1 MNRAAAL
8 FAAGLATLLLSG
20 PAIAADRSGSS
31 AATTPSTAPAEKP
44 GMMAI
49 PHNVTGS
56 VVSVDKSTNRVSI
69 RDTKGKELTLVA
81 NRDTAAELARLKP
94 GDQVKATYKK
104 SHDQLVMTKISDT
117 AAERR
122 SSESTAEQTS
132 PYKSS
137 SEKATGGEP
146 KPPRAAPR

>member
-1 MNRAAAL
+1 MNRAAVL

-20 PAIAADRSGSS
+20 TAIAADRSGSS
-31 AATTPSTAPAEKP
+31 ATPPSTAPAEKP
-44 GMMAI
+44 GVMAI

-56 VVSVDKSTNRVSI
+56 VVAVDKSTYSVSI
-69 RDTKGKELTLVA
+69 RDTKGRELTLVA
-81 NRDTAAELARLKP
+81 DSDTAAELARLKP

-117 AAERR
+117 TAERR
-122 SSESTAEQTS
+122 SSESTSDQTS

-137 SEKATGGEP
+137 GEKATGGEP

>member
-1 MNRAAAL
+1 MNRAAVL
-8 FAAGLATLLLSG
+8 FAAGFATLLLSG
-20 PAIAADRSGSS
+20 TAIAADRSGSS
-31 AATTPSTAPAEKP
+31 ASPSTAPAEKP
-44 GMMAI
+44 SVMAI

-56 VVSVDKSTNRVSI
+56 VVSVDKSTNSVAI

-81 NRDTAAELARLKP
+81 DRDTAAELTRLKP

-104 SHDQLVMTKISDT
+104 SHDQLVMTKLSDA

-122 SSESTAEQTS
+122 SSESTADEKS

>member
-1 MNRAAAL
+1 MNRAAVL

-20 PAIAADRSGSS
+20 TAIAADRSGSS
-31 AATTPSTAPAEKP
+31 ATTPSTAPAEKP
-44 GMMAI
+44 SVMAI

-56 VVSVDKSTNRVSI
+56 VVSVDKSTYRVSI
-69 RDTKGKELTLVA
+69 RDTKGQELSLVA
-81 NRDTAAELARLKP
+81 DRDTAAELTRLKP

-117 AAERR
+117 TAESR
-122 SSESTAEQTS
+122 SSESTADEKS
-132 PYKSS
+132 PYKAS

>member
-1 MNRAAAL
+1 MNRAAVL
-8 FAAGLATLLLSG
+8 FAAGVATLLLSG
-20 PAIAADRSGSS
+20 TAIAADRSGSS
-31 AATTPSTAPAEKP
+31 ATTPSTAPAEKP
-44 GMMAI
+44 GVMAI

-56 VVSVDKSTNRVSI
+56 VVSVDKSTNSVSI

-81 NRDTAAELARLKP
+81 DRDTAAELARLKP

-117 AAERR
+117 TAESR
-122 SSESTAEQTS
+122 SSDSTSDQKS

-137 SEKATGGEP
+137 GEKATGGEP

>member
-1 MNRAAAL
+1 ML
-8 FAAGLATLLLSG
+8 
-20 PAIAADRSGSS
+20 
-31 AATTPSTAPAEKP
+31 
-44 GMMAI
+44 AI

-56 VVSVDKSTNRVSI
+56 VVSVDKGTNSVSI

-81 NRDTAAELARLKP
+81 DLDTAAELARLQP

-117 AAERR
+117 TAESR
-122 SSESTAEQTS
+122 SSESTSDQQS

-137 SEKATGGEP
+137 GEKATGGEP
-146 KPPRAAPR
+146 RPPRAAPR

>member
-1 MNRAAAL
+1 MKRTAVL
-8 FAAGLATLLLSG
+8 FMAGLTALLLSG
-20 PAIAADRSGSS
+20 PAVAADRSGGSQ
-31 AATTPSTAPAEKP
+31 TTPAEKP
-44 GMMAI
+44 GKLAM
-49 PHNVTGS
+49 PHHAEGS
-56 VVSVDKSTNRVSI
+56 VVSVDKSTNSVAI

-81 NRDTAAELARLKP
+81 DRDTAAELTRLKP

-117 AAERR
+117 TAESR
-122 SSESTAEQTS
+122 SSESTSDQKS

>member
-1 MNRAAAL
+1 MKRAAVL

-20 PAIAADRSGSS
+20 TVIAADRSGSS
-31 AATTPSTAPAEKP
+31 ATTPSTAPAQKP
-44 GMMAI
+44 GVMAI

-56 VVSVDKSTNRVSI
+56 VVSVDKSTNSVSI
-69 RDTKGKELTLVA
+69 KDTKGKELTLVA
-81 NRDTAAELARLKP
+81 DRDTAAELTRLKP

-117 AAERR
+117 TAESR
-122 SSESTAEQTS
+122 SSESPSDQKS

-137 SEKATGGEP
+137 GEKATGGEP

>member
-1 MNRAAAL
+1 MNRAAVL

-31 AATTPSTAPAEKP
+31 ATTPSTAPAEKP
-44 GMMAI
+44 GVMAI

-56 VVSVDKSTNRVSI
+56 VVSVDKSTNSVSI

-81 NRDTAAELARLKP
+81 DRDTVAELARLKP

-104 SHDQLVMTKISDT
+104 SHDQLVMTKVSDT
-117 AAERR
+117 TAETR
-122 SSESTAEQTS
+122 SSEDTSDQKS

-146 KPPRAAPR
+146 KPPRATPR

>member
-1 MNRAAAL
+1 MNRATVL

-20 PAIAADRSGSS
+20 PAIAADRPGSS
-31 AATTPSTAPAEKP
+31 VTAQSTAPAEKP
-44 GMMAI
+44 GAMNM

-56 VVSVDKSTNRVSI
+56 VVSVDKSTNSVSI

-81 NRDTAAELARLKP
+81 DRDTAVELARLKP

-117 AAERR
+117 TAENR
-122 SSESTAEQTS
+122 SSESTSEEKS
-132 PYKSS
+132 PYKTSN
-137 SEKATGGEP
+137 EKATGGEP
-146 KPPRAAPR
+146 KPPRPAER

>member
-1 MNRAAAL
+1 MNRAAVL

-20 PAIAADRSGSS
+20 TAIAADRSGSS
-31 AATTPSTAPAEKP
+31 ATSPSTAPAEKP
-44 GMMAI
+44 SVMAI

-56 VVSVDKSTNRVSI
+56 VVSVDKSTNSVAI

-81 NRDTAAELARLKP
+81 DRDTAAELTRLKP

-104 SHDQLVMTKISDT
+104 SHDQLVMTKLSDAT
-117 AAERR
+117 AERR
-122 SSESTAEQTS
+122 SSESTADEKS

-146 KPPRAAPR
+146 KPPRVAPR

>member
-1 MNRAAAL
+1 MNRATVL
-8 FAAGLATLLLSG
+8 FGAGLATLLLGG

-31 AATTPSTAPAEKP
+31 ATTPSTAPAEKP
-44 GMMAI
+44 GVMAI

-56 VVSVDKSTNRVSI
+56 VVSVDKRTNSVSI

-81 NRDTAAELARLKP
+81 DRDTAAELARLKP

-117 AAERR
+117 TAERR
-122 SSESTAEQTS
+122 SSESTSDQQS

-137 SEKATGGEP
+137 GEKATGGEP

>member
-1 MNRAAAL
+1 MTRAAVL

-31 AATTPSTAPAEKP
+31 ATTPSTAPAQKP
-44 GMMAI
+44 SVLAI

-56 VVSVDKSTNRVSI
+56 VVSVDQTTNSVSI

-81 NRDTAAELARLKP
+81 DNDTGPELAHLKP

-117 AAERR
+117 TAEKR
-122 SSESTAEQTS
+122 SSESTSEEKS
-132 PYKSS
+132 PYKTSN
-137 SEKATGGEP
+137 EKATGGEP
-146 KPPRAAPR
+146 KPPRSAPR

>member
-1 MNRAAAL
+1 MTRASVL
-8 FAAGLATLLLSG
+8 LAAGLTTVLLSG
-20 PAIAADRSGSS
+20 PATAADRAGSS
-31 AATTPSTAPAEKP
+31 ATTPSTVPAQKP
-44 GMMAI
+44 SMMAI

-56 VVSVDKSTNRVSI
+56 VVSVDPTTNRLSI

-81 NRDTAAELARLKP
+81 DADTADELAHLKP

-104 SHDQLVMTKISDT
+104 SRDQLVMTKISDP

-122 SSESTAEQTS
+122 SSESTSEEKS

-146 KPPRAAPR
+146 KPPRLAPR

>member
-1 MNRAAAL
+1 MNRAAVL
-8 FAAGLATLLLSG
+8 FSAGLATLLLSG
-20 PAIAADRSGSS
+20 TAIAADRSGSS
-31 AATTPSTAPAEKP
+31 ASPSTAPAEKP
-44 GMMAI
+44 SVMAI

-56 VVSVDKSTNRVSI
+56 VVSVDKSTNSLSI

-81 NRDTAAELARLKP
+81 DRDTAAELTRLKP

-104 SHDQLVMTKISDT
+104 SHDQLVMTKLSDAT
-117 AAERR
+117 AERR
-122 SSESTAEQTS
+122 SSESTADEKS

>member
-1 MNRAAAL
+1 MNRAAVL
-8 FAAGLATLLLSG
+8 FAAGVATLLLSG
-20 PAIAADRSGSS
+20 TAIAADRSGSS
-31 AATTPSTAPAEKP
+31 ATTPSTAPAEKP
-44 GMMAI
+44 GVMAI

-56 VVSVDKSTNRVSI
+56 VVSVDKRTNSVSI

-81 NRDTAAELARLKP
+81 DSDMAAELARLKP

-117 AAERR
+117 TAESR
-122 SSESTAEQTS
+122 SSDSTSDQKS

-137 SEKATGGEP
+137 GEKATGGEP

>member
-1 MNRAAAL
+1 MNRAAVVL
-8 FAAGLATLLLSG
+8 AAGLATLLLSG
-20 PAIAADRSGSS
+20 TAIAADRSGSS
-31 AATTPSTAPAEKP
+31 ATTPSTAPAEKP
-44 GMMAI
+44 SVMAI

-56 VVSVDKSTNRVSI
+56 VVSVDKSINSVSI

-81 NRDTAAELARLKP
+81 DRDTVAELARLKP

-104 SHDQLVMTKISDT
+104 SRDQLVMTKISDT
-117 AAERR
+117 TAESR
-122 SSESTAEQTS
+122 SSESTSEQKS

-137 SEKATGGEP
+137 NEKATGGEP

>member
-1 MNRAAAL
+1 MNRAAVL

-31 AATTPSTAPAEKP
+31 ATTPSAAPAEKP
-44 GMMAI
+44 GVLAI

-56 VVSVDKSTNRVSI
+56 VVSVDQRSNSLSI

-81 NRDTAAELARLKP
+81 DTDTAAELARLKP

-104 SHDQLVMTKISDT
+104 SRDQLVMTKISDT
-117 AAERR
+117 TAERR
-122 SSESTAEQTS
+122 SNESTSAEEKS

-137 SEKATGGEP
+137 NEKATGGEP
-146 KPPRAAPR
+146 KPPRPAAR

>member
-1 MNRAAAL
+1 MNRAAVL
-8 FAAGLATLLLSG
+8 FAAGVATLLLSG
-20 PAIAADRSGSS
+20 TASAADRSGSS
-31 AATTPSTAPAEKP
+31 ATTPSAAPAEKP
-44 GMMAI
+44 GVMAI

-56 VVSVDKSTNRVSI
+56 VVSVDKSTNSVSI

-81 NRDTAAELARLKP
+81 DSDTAAELARLKP

-117 AAERR
+117 TAERR
-122 SSESTAEQTS
+122 SSESPSDQKS

-137 SEKATGGEP
+137 GEKATGVEP

>member
-1 MNRAAAL
+1 MNRAAVL
-8 FAAGLATLLLSG
+8 FAAGVATLLLSG
-20 PAIAADRSGSS
+20 TAIAADRSGSS
-31 AATTPSTAPAEKP
+31 ATTPSTAPAERP
-44 GMMAI
+44 GVMAI

-56 VVSVDKSTNRVSI
+56 VVSVDKSTNSVSI

-81 NRDTAAELARLKP
+81 DRDTAAELARLKP

-117 AAERR
+117 TAESR
-122 SSESTAEQTS
+122 SSDSTSDQKS

-137 SEKATGGEP
+137 GEKATGGEP